1 MKKTKPIN
9 HSKLLKEAKK
19 TAILS
24 ESIIDMLVDLIF
36 GPYLHIKGR
45 ELKNSK
51 EWKDTEA
58 QIKLLTAKS
67 EKLRKKSQAY
77 IKQLEKDLRQ
87 NAINIREKKPIK
99 PL

>member
-1 MKKTKPIN
+1 MKKTKSTN
-9 HSKLLKEAKK
+9 HSKLLKEARE

-36 GPYLHIKGR
+36 GPYIHIKGR
-45 ELKNSK
+45 DLKNSK

-58 QIKLLTAKS
+58 KIKELTAKS
-67 EKLRKKSQAY
+67 EKLRKKSEALLKQYEKDY
-77 IKQLEKDLRQ
+77 IKTAK
-87 NAINIREKKPIK
+87 NIREKKPIK